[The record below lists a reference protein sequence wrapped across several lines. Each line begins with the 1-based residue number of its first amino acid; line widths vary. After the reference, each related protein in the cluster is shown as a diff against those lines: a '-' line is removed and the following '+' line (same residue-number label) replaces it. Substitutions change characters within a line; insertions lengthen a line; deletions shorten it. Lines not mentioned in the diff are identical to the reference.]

1 MPTPN
6 VTKIYEDANDQH
18 VRAFMIYKK
27 TGQTKAYIDAD
38 LTTQFTTSKL
48 KELFI
53 KGALIKLDDG
63 TLVKP
68 IKYAEASSVGSVYYI
83 VPNGTTATSADI
95 AKLDA
100 VADPS

>member
-1 MPTPN
+1 MAN
-6 VTKIYEDANDQH
+6 ITKVYEDANDQH

-27 TGQTKAYIDAD
+27 TGQTKAYVDSA
-38 LTTQFTTSKL
+38 LTEQFVTSKL
-48 KELFI
+48 KEIFI
-53 KGALIKLDDG
+53 KGALIKLEDG

-68 IKYAEASSVGSVYYI
+68 IKYAESSSVGSVYYI

-95 AKLDA
+95 ASLAA